1 MVLEIG
7 LTGGIGSGKST
18 VADLLVERGAKL
30 VDADAIVRELQAPGR
45 PVYTAMVERWGPDVV
60 ADDDSL
66 DRQAVADR
74 VFGDPD
80 ELLALNAIVHPAVGD
95 EMTRRREALADTD
108 ATVLLDIPL
117 LVESGHGGFGG
128 IVGVDVDPD
137 LAVQR
142 LVAHRGFTEKA
153 ARKRMA
159 RQAPREDRLAR
170 ADFVI
175 DNSGTFDDLVA
186 EVDRCWAW
194 IATLERP
201 VPGTSVVRI
210 ASRTESP

>member
-1 MVLEIG
+1 MLEIG

-128 IVGVDVDPD
+128 IVVVDVDPD

-142 LVAHRGFTEKA
+142 LVKHRGFTEKD

>member
-1 MVLEIG
+1 
-7 LTGGIGSGKST
+7 
-18 VADLLVERGAKL
+18 
-30 VDADAIVRELQAPGR
+30 
-45 PVYTAMVERWGPDVV
+45 
-60 ADDDSL
+60 
-66 DRQAVADR
+66 
-74 VFGDPD
+74 
-80 ELLALNAIVHPAVGD
+80 
-95 EMTRRREALADTD
+95 
-108 ATVLLDIPL
+108 
-117 LVESGHGGFGG
+117 
-128 IVGVDVDPD
+128 
-137 LAVQR
+137 VQR
-142 LVAHRGFTEKA
+142 LVEHRGFTEKD

>member
-18 VADLLVERGAKL
+18 VADLLVERGATL
-30 VDADAIVRELQAPGR
+30 IDADAIVRELQAPGR
-45 PVYTAMVERWGPDVV
+45 PVYTAMVERWGSDIV

-80 ELLALNAIVHPAVGD
+80 ELFALNAIVHPAVGD
-95 EMTRRREALADTD
+95 EMTRRREVLADTD

-128 IVGVDVDPD
+128 IVVVDVDPD
-137 LAVQR
+137 LAAQR
-142 LVAHRGFTEKA
+142 LVEHRGFTEED

-175 DNSGTFDDLVA
+175 ENSGTFDDLVA

-201 VPGTSVVRI
+201 VPGTSVERI